1 MQDLGR
7 GSFGLR
13 PVGQV
18 NRKGDDEFV
27 AVEPCHNR
35 LLRDNA
41 DDRRS
46 GLAEHFIARFIAM
59 PVVDR
64 LEAMQ
69 PNRRDAPAAATCR
82 KSLPQLFAAVA
93 QTFAIG
99 QTGDDV
105 ARGDMCRSSLGIG
118 IGIGAFILLVLKIGE
133 PPVDQD
139 QCDILGQNG
148 HREANAFA

>member
-99 QTGDDV
+99 RPVTTSLEAICA
-105 ARGDMCRSSLGIG
+105 ARRSASASASARLS
-118 IGIGAFILLVLKIGE
+118 
-133 PPVDQD
+133 
-139 QCDILGQNG
+139 CSC
-148 HREANAFA
+148 